1 MLGIYIHIPFCKSKC
16 PYCDF
21 YSMRCNDELM
31 DRYLSA
37 LVDDIRET
45 SAGVTEAVDTV
56 YFGGGTPSVFG
67 GDRIGKV
74 LDAIRE
80 SYKLV
85 SPEITV
91 ECNPSTTNY
100 VFYETLFK
108 AGVNRISLGMQS
120 AVDKERK
127 NLGRAA
133 DKNQVAKSIAEARQ
147 AGINNISLDM
157 MLGIP
162 YQTIESLDESI
173 DFIKEQNVEH
183 ISAYMLKIEKGT
195 RFYDMGDKLVLPDEN
210 EVCDMYLHFS
220 RQMRSLGYRIL

>member
-120 AVDKERK
+120 AVDKEEK
-127 NLGRAA
+127 
-133 DKNQVAKSIAEARQ
+133 
-147 AGINNISLDM
+147 
-157 MLGIP
+157 
-162 YQTIESLDESI
+162 
-173 DFIKEQNVEH
+173 
-183 ISAYMLKIEKGT
+183 ISAEQLIKIRLQKA
-195 RFYDMGDKLVLPDEN
+195 
-210 EVCDMYLHFS
+210 
-220 RQMRSLGYRIL
+220 